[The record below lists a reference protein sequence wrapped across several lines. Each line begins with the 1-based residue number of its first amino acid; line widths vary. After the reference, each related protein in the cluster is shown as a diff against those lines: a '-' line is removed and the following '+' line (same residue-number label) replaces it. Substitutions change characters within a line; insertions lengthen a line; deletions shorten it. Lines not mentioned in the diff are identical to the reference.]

1 MSARKG
7 RQERETRGDSPSLAS
22 RLGSHFTISA
32 AIVLTDFGV
41 SMMFNPRAETG
52 WADVGW
58 MAVHALAVGVVVL
71 LWLPLS
77 AWLARQARL
86 PGAAAEG
93 VMVVVLG
100 LAVAGIEFG
109 VLHHPDRV
117 SHTVVAVVGML
128 AGWAMR
134 IPPPPPRQPSPK
146 R

>member
-1 MSARKG
+1 
-7 RQERETRGDSPSLAS
+7 
-22 RLGSHFTISA
+22 
-32 AIVLTDFGV
+32 
-41 SMMFNPRAETG
+41 MFNPRAETG
-52 WADVGW
+52 WVDVAW

-71 LWLPLS
+71 AWLPLS
-77 AWLARQARL
+77 AWLARTVRL

-93 VMVVVLG
+93 LMVLLLG

-134 IPPPPPRQPSPK
+134 IPPPPPRQPS
-146 R
+146 RRR